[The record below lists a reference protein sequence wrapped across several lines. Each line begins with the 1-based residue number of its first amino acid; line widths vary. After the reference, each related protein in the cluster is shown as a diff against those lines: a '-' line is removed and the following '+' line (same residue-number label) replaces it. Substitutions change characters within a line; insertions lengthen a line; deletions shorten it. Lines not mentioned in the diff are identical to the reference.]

1 VGCLRM
7 RGSFVGVGLLLA
19 VSACGGNGSEVA
31 APPPEVAIRTLAY
44 GVTECRED
52 AQALSGTQRLVIQQ
66 GGREVTIREGQFG
79 PLPALGLCPAYA
91 YSRFGDFSAV
101 TYPLQRL
108 GVSPDGSMV
117 VFEVTDEHSILAPF
131 LPEGFLPPEE
141 KGIFLVQADGTGLR
155 RLGEASREP
164 CTRFAVD
171 PSTPTGFNANAQC
184 WRLLFSPDGR
194 TIAFTDMGPD
204 ATGQEAAQVFT
215 MDIASGARTQITHLA
230 PQTPRGPVAF
240 TVILGRWLRDGVT
253 LGFAT
258 NSVVGGRQEY
268 TVKADGTEEPMLAP
282 RPAPVALPGAELIP
296 EFRIT
301 ETATRL
307 FVLAL
312 SGTEFIPQELFVAHG
327 EDMLQLTS
335 FGRSDTGAGG
345 SILDL
350 DEQWVLFTASADPFG
365 TNPDENC
372 QLFSVDTLA
381 GDLRQLTRWGEGQ
394 HSMGGCSF
402 YLRPGCKIDG
412 FERERRPGPDTAI
425 FYSTCDPFGTNPDG
439 GQLFAVR
446 SDGTGLRQLTQT
458 RGVVAEAD
466 GTATVELPGTWAYPQ
481 TWD

>member
-1 VGCLRM
+1 MKRNRIGTATLVP
-7 RGSFVGVGLLLA
+7 LLLA
-19 VSACGGNGSEVA
+19 LAACGGNGS
-31 APPPEVAIRTLAY
+31 APSEVAIRTLAY
-44 GVTECRED
+44 GVTECREN
-52 AQALSGTQRLVIQQ
+52 AQESYGAQKLVIQQ
-66 GGREVTIREGQFG
+66 GGREVTVVKEGEFG
-79 PLPALGLCPAYA
+79 PLPALGLCPAYG

-101 TYPLQRL
+101 TYPLQRF

-117 VFEVTDEHSILAPF
+117 VFEETDDHSILAPYF
-131 LPEGFLPPEE
+131 PQGFVPSEEEGMFV
-141 KGIFLVQADGTGLR
+141 VQSDGTGLR
-155 RLGEASREP
+155 RLGDASREP

-171 PSTPTGFNANAQC
+171 PSTPTGFNADAQC
-184 WRLLFSPDGR
+184 WRLFFSPDGR

-230 PQTPRGPVAF
+230 PQTPPGPLAL
-240 TVILGRWLRDGVT
+240 TVILRGWFRDGVT

-258 NSVVGGRQEY
+258 RSVVDGLQEY

-282 RPAPVALPGAELIP
+282 LSAPVALPGAELIP
-296 EFRIT
+296 DLRIT
-301 ETATRL
+301 EAATRL
-307 FVLAL
+307 SVLAL

-335 FGRSDTGAGG
+335 FGRSDTGSSG

-350 DEQWVLFTASADPFG
+350 DEQRVLFTASADPFG

-372 QLFSVDTLA
+372 QLFSIDTL
-381 GDLRQLTRWGEGQ
+381 GEGQ
-394 HSMGGCSF
+394 HSMAGCSRYF
-402 YLRPGCKIDG
+402 LRPGCEIDG
-412 FERERRPGPDTAI
+412 FGQERRAGPDTVI
-425 FYSTCDPFGTNPDG
+425 LGSSCDPFGTNPDG
-439 GQLFAVR
+439 YQVFAVR

-466 GTATVELPGTWAYPQ
+466 GTVTVELPGTWNYPP